1 MGVVR
6 PQNQSF
12 AVFHHQTNIFAH
24 WQAHLGLDVTKGQ
37 IRQHWD
43 FDLSAQPIDHAL

>member
-12 AVFHHQTNIFAH
+12 AVFDHQTNIFAH
-24 WQAHLGLDVTKGQ
+24 GQADLGLDVTKG
-37 IRQHWD
+37 
-43 FDLSAQPIDHAL
+43 